1 MRPLR
6 FLPIVL
12 PLAALTLGCTG
23 NVAASGESADA
34 EASAITAV
42 VVVERTSGNALN
54 QAETTRGEAVARFV
68 RMRSGAVDEDAL
80 RSVGAVVDFPALG
93 SCARLSG
100 GSADAMIF
108 HALDLIDVG
117 AVSLESDSFGTSGS
131 LLKTSL
137 VARRLPDVADLV
149 SGVVYTARA
158 NNDDGSG
165 FPARGHYV
173 FRAAGSP
180 GLDVAAFAVESS
192 VVGEPADVHVGG
204 LEPRAGERLLVSPTS
219 LVDVTWTPGETDDL
233 IYIDVASATTST
245 ALNAPINAPIITTR
259 CLFTDSGRATLSGS
273 SFGDAD
279 GTVTT
284 HRLHR
289 EVFHARGIDAGEL
302 RFDFARA
309 VSFRRR

>member
-23 NVAASGESADA
+23 NVAASGDSADA

-80 RSVGAVVDFPALG
+80 RSVGAAVDFPALG
-93 SCARLSG
+93 SCARVSS
-100 GSADAMIF
+100 GSADVSIF
-108 HALDLIDVG
+108 HALDLVDVG

-131 LLKTSL
+131 LVKTSL

-158 NNDDGSG
+158 NNDDGAA

-173 FRAAGSP
+173 FRAAGAP
-180 GLDVAAFAVESS
+180 ELDVAAFAVDSS
-192 VVGEPADVHVGG
+192 VVGEPADVRVGG
-204 LEPRAGERLLVSPTS
+204 LEPRAGEKLLVSQTS

-233 IYIDVASATTST
+233 VYIDVASAST
-245 ALNAPINAPIITTR
+245 AGAGLSAPIMTTTTR
-259 CLFTDSGRATLSGS
+259 CLFTDSGRATLNGS

-289 EVFHARGIDAGEL
+289 EVFHAHGIDAGEL

>member
-6 FLPIVL
+6 FVPIVF

-23 NVAASGESADA
+23 NVAASGEAADA

-54 QAETTRGEAVARFV
+54 QAENTRGEAVARFV
-68 RMRSGAVDEDAL
+68 RMRSGAVDDDAL
-80 RSVGAVVDFPALG
+80 RSVGATVDFPALG
-93 SCARLSG
+93 SCSRLSG
-100 GSADAMIF
+100 GSTTTVF
-108 HALDLIDVG
+108 HALDLLDVG
-117 AVSLESDSFGTSGS
+117 AVSLETEAS
-131 LLKTSL
+131 KTSL

-149 SGVVYTARA
+149 SGVVYTARTK
-158 NNDDGSG
+158 DEDGAG

-173 FRAAGSP
+173 FRAAGAP
-180 GLDVAAFAVESS
+180 DLDVAPFAVEST
-192 VVGEPADVHVGG
+192 VIGEPTDVRVGG
-204 LEPRAGERLLVSPTS
+204 LEPRTGEKLLVSGTS
-219 LVDVTWTPGETDDL
+219 LVDVTWTAGESEDVV
-233 IYIDVASATTST
+233 YIDVVSTSAGASS
-245 ALNAPINAPIITTR
+245 TTR
-259 CLFTDSGRATLSGS
+259 CLFPDSGRATLAGS

-279 GTVTT
+279 GTVVT